1 MTRTRF
7 LGLLL
12 CSAAAIATYAGEP
25 LSQGDRDFALS
36 SLHGTSKLFLDS
48 IAGLSQ
54 AQLNFKPAPDR
65 WSVAEIAEHIAL
77 SEDLIF
83 GAVKNTLKQPADESK
98 RLAANEARK
107 KDEGLLMG
115 VVDRTAKYKAPEQLQ
130 PQHKF
135 ANVQAAADH
144 FKQARNAH
152 IDYIR
157 TTEDDLRSH
166 FSPHPAA
173 GMLDAYDWV
182 LLMSAHTERHT
193 NQINEVKAD
202 PNFPKQ

>member
-1 MTRTRF
+1 MNQSRF
-7 LGLLL
+7 LCLLF
-12 CSAAAIATYAGEP
+12 CGAAAVAYAGEP

-36 SLHGTSKLFLDS
+36 SLHASSKLFLDS
-48 IAGLSQ
+48 IAGLSP

-65 WSVAEIAEHIAL
+65 WSIAEVAEHIAL

-83 GAVKNTLKQPADESK
+83 GVVKKTLAQPADESK
-98 RLAANEARK
+98 RLPPDEARK
-107 KDEGLLMG
+107 KDEALLMG
-115 VVDRTAKYKAPEQLQ
+115 VVDRSQKYQAPEQLQ

-135 ANVQAAADH
+135 PTVQAAADH
-144 FKQARNAH
+144 FKESRNAH
-152 IDYIR
+152 IEYVR
-157 TTEDDLRSH
+157 TTQDDLRSH

-173 GMLDAYDWV
+173 GMLDADQWL

-193 NQINEVKAD
+193 KQINEVKAD